1 MIKDV
6 LITPMD
12 IIKVPSGNVMH
23 AMKSSSLGYVGFNEA
38 YFSEIEEGAVKAWK
52 RHKEM
57 TLNIVV
63 PRGIIKFVL
72 YDDREISKKQ
82 YQEVIISLE
91 NYFRITIPPM
101 VWVGFQGL
109 SNEKSILLN
118 MANIEHDPNEIDRQ
132 SIDNIKYDWRV

>member
-1 MIKDV
+1 
-6 LITPMD
+6 
-12 IIKVPSGNVMH
+12 
-23 AMKSSSLGYVGFNEA
+23 
-38 YFSEIEEGAVKAWK
+38 
-52 RHKEM
+52 
-57 TLNIVV
+57 
-63 PRGIIKFVL
+63 L